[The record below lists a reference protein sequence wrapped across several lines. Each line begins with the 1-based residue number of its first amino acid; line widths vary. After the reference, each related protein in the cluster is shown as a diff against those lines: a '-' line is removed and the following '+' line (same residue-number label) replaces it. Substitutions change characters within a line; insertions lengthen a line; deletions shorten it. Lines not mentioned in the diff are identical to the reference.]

1 RTKIFDAVIKTPVTN
16 ATLERMLTAY
26 KKVKPDP
33 NNTKPVSVKKQ
44 VKGLV
49 SMKTTFDKGLG
60 TYVREDIEKFLYE
73 LQVFC
78 DYVQQ
83 QAPMAPYGKK
93 RPPQV

>member
-1 RTKIFDAVIKTPVTN
+1 
-16 ATLERMLTAY
+16 MLTAY

-33 NNTKPVSVKKQ
+33 NIVKPVSMKKQ
-44 VKGLV
+44 AKGLV
-49 SMKTTFDKGLG
+49 SMKATFDKGLG

-78 DYVQQ
+78 DFVQQ
-83 QAPMAPYGKK
+83 QALKAPYGKK